1 MFRGLCD
8 PETVFWE
15 LSLLGVSW
23 KTEEISA
30 PHLGG
35 PVVSETMFPLW
46 DENPTKRPAI
56 VTIALIVIC
65 VAVFFL
71 VQPQNSV
78 QDDINFSY
86 EYAAVPCEVIKGRQL
101 TTDEIN
107 DALQGDQTGCDSD
120 EIASGETKAFP
131 TKNVFLA
138 LVTSMFL
145 HGSLMHLGGNMLFLW
160 VFGNNVEDHVG
171 RLKYMVFYLA
181 AGVVATIAHV
191 AAEVNSTVPVIG
203 ASGAIA
209 GVMGA
214 YAVWFPTAKVRTIVV
229 VMLVRLPAIV
239 PLVVWLG
246 SQFFIGPDE
255 GVAWMAHVGGFV
267 FGAIVALIVRGA
279 KGVRDKVWDDKY
291 NLEETPG
298 GWDNRFGGVGDRPW

>member
-1 MFRGLCD
+1 
-8 PETVFWE
+8 
-15 LSLLGVSW
+15 
-23 KTEEISA
+23 
-30 PHLGG
+30 
-35 PVVSETMFPLW
+35 MFPLW
-46 DENPTKRPAI
+46 DENPTKRPAV
-56 VTIALIVIC
+56 VTIGLIIIC
-65 VAVFFL
+65 VAAFFL
-71 VQPQNSV
+71 VQPQDTV
-78 QDDINFSY
+78 QGDIEFTY
-86 EYAAVPCEVIKGRQL
+86 EYAAVPCEVMQGRPL
-101 TTDEIN
+101 TVDETN
-107 DALQGDQTGCDSD
+107 ETVSGVDQTACDDDVADSD
-120 EIASGETKAFP
+120 SRYFP
-131 TKNVFLA
+131 DKNVFLA

-171 RLKYMVFYLA
+171 RFKYILFYLA

-191 AAEVNSTVPVIG
+191 LAQVDSTIPVIG

-214 YAVWFPTAKVRTIVV
+214 YAVWFPKAQVRTIVV

-267 FGAIVALIVRGA
+267 FGAAVALLVRGA
-279 KGVRDKVWDDKY
+279 KGVRDMVWEDKY
-291 NLEETPG
+291 NVPETPG
-298 GWDNRFGGVGDRPW
+298 GWDNRYGGLGDRPW

>member
-1 MFRGLCD
+1 
-8 PETVFWE
+8 
-15 LSLLGVSW
+15 
-23 KTEEISA
+23 
-30 PHLGG
+30 
-35 PVVSETMFPLW
+35 MFPLW
-46 DENPTKRPAI
+46 DENPTKRPAV

-65 VAVFFL
+65 TAVFFL
-71 VQPQNSV
+71 VQPQNSQSA

-86 EYAAVPCEVIKGRQL
+86 EYAAVPCEVVKGRQL
-101 TTDEIN
+101 TFEEIN
-107 DALQGDQTGCDSD
+107 DALAGDQTGCDSN
-120 EIASGETKAFP
+120 EVAAGEPKAFP

-138 LVTSMFL
+138 LLTSMFL
-145 HGSLMHLGGNMLFLW
+145 HGSIMHLGGNMLFLW

-171 RLKYMVFYLA
+171 RIKYLLFYLA

-191 AAEVNSTVPVIG
+191 AAQIDSTVPVIG

-214 YAVWFPTAKVRTIVV
+214 YAVWFPKAQVRTIVV
-229 VMLVRLPAIV
+229 IMLVRLPAIV
-239 PLVVWLG
+239 PLTVWLV

-291 NLEETPG
+291 NVPETPG